1 MIFIRAVSALACLF
15 ARLLA
20 CLLAVSRRTSCFRDE
35 RSGCPRRG
43 GGGGGGGEEETT
55 VKIIIDDREPGIE
68 DVARV
73 AVREI
78 F

>member
-1 MIFIRAVSALACLF
+1 MIFIRAVSALARLF

-43 GGGGGGGEEETT
+43 GGGEGGGEETT

>member
-1 MIFIRAVSALACLF
+1 MTREV
-15 ARLLA
+15 
-20 CLLAVSRRTSCFRDE
+20 VVPE
-35 RSGCPRRG
+35 G
-43 GGGGGGGEEETT
+43 GGGGGGEETT

>member
-1 MIFIRAVSALACLF
+1 MTREVVVPEGG
-15 ARLLA
+15 RG
-20 CLLAVSRRTSCFRDE
+20 E
-35 RSGCPRRG
+35 G
-43 GGGGGGGEEETT
+43 GGEETT

>member
-20 CLLAVSRRTSCFRDE
+20 CSPFLEGHPVFVTRE
-35 RSGCPRRG
+35 VVVPERG
-43 GGGGGGGEEETT
+43 GEGGGEETT

>member
-1 MIFIRAVSALACLF
+1 MIFIRAVSALARLF

-43 GGGGGGGEEETT
+43 EGGGGGEETT